1 MIKRPDHFTIVTDQ
15 LEATRAFY
23 VDLLGMREGPRPAF
37 PVPGLW
43 LYVHDQPVLHV
54 VVVESMPTPR
64 RGALDHMAYWA
75 EGLADTVASL
85 RSHEVSL
92 RLIRAPG
99 ANRTWQLFF
108 NDPNGVEVE
117 LDFAETETPPED
129 WKTLSGRLR

>member
-54 VVVESMPTPR
+54 VVVE
-64 RGALDHMAYWA
+64 LMA
-75 EGLADTVASL
+75 
-85 RSHEVSL
+85 
-92 RLIRAPG
+92 I
-99 ANRTWQLFF
+99 Q
-108 NDPNGVEVE
+108 
-117 LDFAETETPPED
+117 
-129 WKTLSGRLR
+129 